1 MSGIIICIANNKG
14 GIGKTSVTC
23 SLGSA
28 LSLKGKKVLVVDNDP
43 QANTTGILISRN
55 TVVRKSLYE
64 LIDPSSNDAPI
75 ENCIYP
81 ATHKNLYCLPNIEET
96 AGLEL
101 DFAAQFPESNLY
113 LRNKIRDYAKENFD
127 FTLIDC
133 PPTLGLFVSNALHA
147 SDCVIVPIDAASAY
161 SLDGLRKVV
170 ELIETIKQTDNPDLR
185 FLRLLINR
193 VDKRTV
199 VTHVIIDDIKERFG
213 ESQTFKTHI
222 PVNTPFQQAEYA
234 RETIFNFAATSRGA
248 KSYRA
253 LATELIAIFDK

>member
-14 GIGKTSVTC
+14 GIGKTTVTC
-23 SLGSA
+23 NLGSA

-96 AGLEL
+96 SGLEL
-101 DFAAQFPESNLY
+101 DFAAQFPRSNLY
-113 LRNKIRDYAKENFD
+113 LRNKVRDYAKENFD

-161 SLDGLRKVV
+161 SLDGLRKVI
-170 ELIETIKQTDNPDLR
+170 ELIETIKDTDNPDLR

-213 ESQTFKTHI
+213 ENQTFKTLI

-234 RETIFNFAATSRGA
+234 KETIFNFAATSRGA
-248 KSYRA
+248 RSYRA
-253 LATELIAIFDK
+253 LATELISIFDK